1 MIFLRKK
8 SLILINW
15 FKSFQPCFK

>member
-1 MIFLRKK
+1 LRFK

-15 FKSFQPCFK
+15 FKSFQPW